1 MKPST
6 EMGTLPYPP
15 SDAELTDELVSLIDR
30 LRRKGYGPITAEF
43 DLALEGTANGFME
56 HLARHLLT
64 EERILFPALRE
75 ADPAGAG
82 VFDELQQEHAHLRR
96 EAELLAEY
104 VRSGKGTPALSKG
117 RDFLATLFDHV
128 HREAEAIRLAA
139 NKMSSEAALRLK
151 DLLES
156 EERDR

>member
-64 EERILFPALRE
+64 EERILFPALRK

-82 VFDELQQEHAHLRR
+82 VFDELQREHAHLRR

-104 VRSGKGTPALSKG
+104 VRSGKGKPALSKG

-128 HREAEAIRLAA
+128 HREAEAIRGAT
-139 NKMSSEAALRLK
+139 NKMSPEATLRLK

>member
-1 MKPST
+1 MNAASEK
-6 EMGTLPYPP
+6 GTIPYLP
-15 SDAELTDELVSLIDR
+15 SDSDLTDELVSLIDR

-56 HLARHLLT
+56 HLARHLLC

-75 ADPAGAG
+75 ADPSSAG
-82 VFDELQQEHAHLRR
+82 VFDGLQVEHSRLRR

-104 VRSGKGTPALSKG
+104 VRSGKGTPALSQG

-128 HREAEAIRLAA
+128 HREAEAIRLVAT
-139 NKMSSEAALRLK
+139 KMSPEAALRLK